1 VQLEGSAPADLR
13 VTTMATQYEAVIG
26 LEVHAQLA
34 TRTKMFCGCSTSFG
48 AAPNTNVCPV
58 CLGMPGALPVPN
70 RSAIDLAV
78 RAGLSL
84 GCTVRGTSR
93 FSRKNYFYP
102 DLSKGY
108 QISQFDLPLNEKGSL
123 AIDANG
129 TKKTVGIIRI
139 HVEED
144 AAKNLHGVS
153 TDATLVDFNR
163 AGSPLIETV
172 SAPDMRS
179 ADEAVAYL
187 TALRDIFMF
196 AGVNDGNLEEGSFR
210 CDANVSIRPVG
221 TEKLGTRTELKNIN
235 SFKFVKKA
243 IELEIARQEAVL
255 SAGGTIVQETR
266 GYSDVRGETFSMR
279 SKEEAHDYRYFDDPD
294 LPPLTVDDAWLARVK
309 KELPERPDAMRA
321 RWREQ
326 YGITDYDA
334 HVLTGHPRIAA
345 FFERVCGEL
354 GAKQAKKVANFVM
367 AELLGHVATNGLEA
381 TFPITEGALALLLT
395 LVENGTI
402 NGKIAKDVLAK
413 MIATGRGA
421 KQIVDADGLA
431 QVTDTGAIEKSI
443 RDVVTSHGKELAAF
457 KAGKVAL
464 KGFFV
469 GQVMRATKG
478 QANPALVNEIL
489 DRVLAE

>member
-1 VQLEGSAPADLR
+1 
-13 VTTMATQYEAVIG
+13 MATTQYEAVIG

-48 AAPNTNVCPV
+48 APPNTNVCPV

-70 RSAIDLAV
+70 RRAIELAV

-108 QISQFDLPLNEKGSL
+108 QISQFDLPLNETGSL
-123 AIDANG
+123 TIDVG
-129 TKKTVGIIRI
+129 GQKKTIGIIRI

-144 AAKNLHGVS
+144 AAKNLHGVGAG
-153 TDATLVDFNR
+153 DGTLVDFNR
-163 AGSPLIETV
+163 AGAPLIETV

-187 TALRDIFMF
+187 EALRDVFMF

-210 CDANVSIRPVG
+210 CDANVSIKPVG
-221 TEKLGTRTELKNIN
+221 HEKLGTRAELKNIN

-243 IELEIARQEAVL
+243 IEFEIARQEAVL
-255 SAGGTIVQETR
+255 SAGGKVVQETR
-266 GYSDVRGETFSMR
+266 GYSDARGETFSMR

-294 LPPLTVDDAWLARVK
+294 LPPLTVDDAWLARAK
-309 KELPERPDAMRA
+309 ADLPESLEARRA
-321 RWREQ
+321 RWQ
-326 YGITDYDA
+326 KDWGLTAYDA
-334 HVLTGHPRIAA
+334 GVLTGHPRIADY
-345 FFERVCGEL
+345 FEAVCTSARLNRDL
-354 GAKQAKKVANFVM
+354 GKKVANFIQ
-367 AELLGHVATNGLEA
+367 AELLGSVTTSGLEA
-381 TFPITEGALALLLT
+381 SFPVSSDALAELLA
-395 LVENGTI
+395 LVEDATI
-402 NGKIAKDVLAK
+402 NGKIAKEVLAI
-413 MIATGRGA
+413 MIATGKGA
-421 KQIVDADGLA
+421 KKIVDERGLA
-431 QVTDTGAIEKSI
+431 QVTDTSAIEKAI
-443 RDVVTSHGKELAAF
+443 RDVALAHPKELASF

-478 QANPALVNEIL
+478 QANPGVVNEIL
-489 DRVLAE
+489 DRVLGE

>member
-1 VQLEGSAPADLR
+1 
-13 VTTMATQYEAVIG
+13 MAIQYESVIG

-48 AAPNTNVCPV
+48 AAPNTHVCPV

-70 RSAIDLAV
+70 RQAIELAV
-78 RAGLSL
+78 RAGLSI

-108 QISQFDLPLNEKGSL
+108 QISQFDLPLNEHGSL
-123 AIDANG
+123 TITVSG
-129 TKKTVGIIRI
+129 VTKTIGIIRM

-144 AAKNLHGVS
+144 AAKNLHGIG

-163 AGSPLIETV
+163 AGAPLIETV

-187 TALRDIFMF
+187 EQLRDIFMF

-221 TEKLGTRTELKNIN
+221 QEKLGTRTELKNIN

-255 SAGGTIVQETR
+255 SAGGKIVQETR

-294 LPPLTVDDAWLARVK
+294 LPPLTIDDAWLARAK
-309 KELPERPDAMRA
+309 QDLPESLVA
-321 RWREQ
+321 RRERWQ
-326 YGITDYDA
+326 SKLGLTAYDA
-334 HVLTGHPRIAA
+334 GVLTGHPEIAKY
-345 FFERVCGEL
+345 FEAVCSSKRLKEGH
-354 GAKQAKKVANFVM
+354 AKKVANFIQ
-367 AELLGHVATNGLEA
+367 AEVLGFVTTTGLEA
-381 TFPITEGALALLLT
+381 TFPVAADALAELLALI
-395 LVENGTI
+395 EDATI
-402 NGKIAKDVLAK
+402 NGKIAKEVFAI
-413 MIATGRGA
+413 MVATGKGA
-421 KQIVDADGLA
+421 RRIVDEKGLA
-431 QVTDTGAIEKSI
+431 QVTDTGAIEKTV
-443 RDVVTSHGKELAAF
+443 RDVVAAHPKELASF

-464 KGFFV
+464 KGMFV
-469 GQVMRATKG
+469 GKVMRAMNNA
-478 QANPALVNEIL
+478 ANPGVVNEIL